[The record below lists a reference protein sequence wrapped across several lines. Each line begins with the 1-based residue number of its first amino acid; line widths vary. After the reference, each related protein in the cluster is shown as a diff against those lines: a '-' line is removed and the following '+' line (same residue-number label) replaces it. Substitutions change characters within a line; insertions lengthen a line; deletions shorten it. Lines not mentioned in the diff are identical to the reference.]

1 MIARA
6 KWWILVFTSLAMFG
20 NFYVY
25 DSIAPVADLLHRQ
38 LGFSDTQIG
47 TLNAIYSLPNIVLV
61 LIGGVLTDRF
71 GAARVTL
78 WTTVICFAGAVLT
91 ALGAHFPVMAA
102 GRLLFGIGAETF
114 NVAVL
119 VAITHW
125 FKGGG
130 LALAM
135 AAGVGI
141 GRLGSYG
148 ADLSPTLLS
157 GLYARGWQPPLWFA
171 AALAASCV
179 LMALLYG
186 WLDRRVKAPVILKQ
200 AGEDRFRLADLAS
213 FSRSFWYLLALN
225 VLFYG
230 VIFPFRST
238 FSIEYFQHAHGLSLA
253 AAGRVNSFVF
263 LAAVF
268 ATPAFGWLADRIGQ
282 RSLLL
287 VFGSLLLPLSF
298 VILAI
303 TSWNLWITTVLIGIS
318 FSLVPAVIW
327 PCVSY
332 IVEAKRVGTAFGLI
346 NVLQNL
352 ALTAINVAA
361 GALNDANGAG
371 AAHPAGYL
379 PMLWFFTVLSGLG
392 GLFALLLWRREAG
405 QASRALDLPEHA
417 LGAG

>member
-6 KWWILVFTSLAMFG
+6 KWWILAFTSLALFG
-20 NFYVY
+20 NYYAY

-61 LIGGVLTDRF
+61 LVGGVLTDRF
-71 GAARVTL
+71 GAARVML
-78 WTTVICFAGAVLT
+78 WTTVICLAGAVLT

-102 GRLLFGIGAETF
+102 GRLLFGIGAETLS
-114 NVAVL
+114 VATL

-125 FKGGG
+125 FTGGG

-135 AAGVGI
+135 AVSIGVA
-141 GRLGSYG
+141 RLGSYG
-148 ADLSPTLLS
+148 ADMSPS
-157 GLYARGWQPPLWFA
+157 FVGGLYARGWQPPLWFA
-171 AALAASCV
+171 AALAFTTV
-179 LMALLYG
+179 VMALLYL
-186 WLDRRVKAPVILKQ
+186 WIDRHAKSPAVLKK
-200 AGEDRFRLADLAS
+200 AGEDRFRLGDLAS
-213 FSRSFWYLLALN
+213 FGRSYWYLLALN

-238 FSIEYFQHAHGLSLA
+238 FAIEYFQHAHGLTLD
-253 AAGRVNSFVF
+253 AAGRVNSYVF
-263 LAAVF
+263 FAAVF
-268 ATPAFGWLADRIGQ
+268 ATPAFGWFADRVGQ

-287 VFGSLLLPLSF
+287 LFGSLLLPLAF
-298 VILAI
+298 LILAL
-303 TSWNLWITTVLIGIS
+303 TSWNLWVTTVLIGIS

-332 IVEAKRVGTAFGLI
+332 LVEAKRIGTAFGLI

-352 ALTAINVAA
+352 GLTTFNVAA
-361 GALNDANGAG
+361 GAINDANGAG

-379 PMLWFFTVLSGLG
+379 PMLWFFTALSGLG
-392 GLFALLLWRREAG
+392 CLFAVLLWRREAG
-405 QASRALDLPEHA
+405 PLGRGLDLPEGA
-417 LGAG
+417 LGAH